1 MRLCFASRL
10 SGLAG
15 PASFQ
20 RRLAEGLAA
29 FGHEVCF
36 SLDDTPYDAVL
47 VIGGTRRLAALRRAR
62 QRGVP
67 VIQRL
72 DGMNWIH
79 RVRYTGVRHFLR
91 AEIANLL
98 LRLTRDHL
106 ATTVVYQSRFARTW
120 WERRFGPAPCP
131 SDVILNGV
139 PLDRYSPNGP
149 ERPPTDCVRVLL
161 VEGNLAGG
169 YESGLEHA
177 AAFTERLAPLV
188 SHPLQVAIAGNV
200 SPSVRALWGRHS
212 RVPAHWLGMV
222 PAEDI
227 PALDRGAHL
236 LFAADPNPA
245 CPNSVIEALA
255 CGLPVIAFD
264 TGALPELISGDAGR
278 IVPYGADPWKL
289 EPPDVASLARA
300 ALEVVADQPRFRT
313 GARARAETGLA
324 LETMTRRYLEVLGWP
339 ATTHA

>member
-10 SGLAG
+10 GGLAG

-29 FGHEVCF
+29 LGHEACY
-36 SLDDTPYDAVL
+36 SLDDIPYDAVL
-47 VIGGTRRLAALRRAR
+47 IIGGTRWLGALRRAR
-62 QRGVP
+62 RRGIP

-79 RVRYTGVRHFLR
+79 RVRRTGVRHFLR
-91 AEIANLL
+91 AEAANLL
-98 LRLTRDHL
+98 LRLIRDRL
-106 ATTVVYQSRFARTW
+106 ATAVVYQSRFARSW
-120 WERRFGPAPCP
+120 WERRFGPAPC
-131 SDVILNGV
+131 SSHVVLNGV
-139 PLDRYSPNGP
+139 PLDRYTPEGP
-149 ERPPTDCVRVLL
+149 EQPPADRTRVLI

-177 AAFTERLAPLV
+177 AALAEQLSRLHPGPLEI
-188 SHPLQVAIAGNV
+188 AIAGQASAPV
-200 SPSVRALWGRHS
+200 QALWPQPC
-212 RVPAHWLGMV
+212 RVPARWLGLV

-227 PALDRGAHL
+227 PALDRSAHL

-264 TGALPELISGDAGR
+264 TGALPELVTRDAGR

-289 EPPDVASLARA
+289 ESPDAVALADA
-300 ALEVVADQPRFRT
+300 AVEVLANQPRFRL
-313 GARARAETGLA
+313 GARARAEAGLG
-324 LETMTRRYLEVLGWP
+324 LEAMLRGYLEVLGW
-339 ATTHA
+339 